1 MAIIS
6 FFIGSTGEGSGQTI
20 AAWCIGLV
28 LRDRGLK
35 IGFMKPFGPPADPAD
50 LSVHDPDQSLMKK
63 VLGLRDE
70 DVAVPSPPAVM
81 PIGTIPDPQWMA
93 RVESRYQEMMAVKD
107 AVIVMGSRDIF
118 FDSGGP
124 VLPDSHFIQ
133 RQDVP
138 VLLMDRFNKESLSIY
153 SVLAINSFLGGRV
166 RGVIINRVPSERL
179 EAVGSHCIP
188 FLTSKGVNAVGVV
201 PEDRVLSAMMVQN
214 VVEILGGQTITGAH
228 RMENLV
234 DRFALGSPLLDG
246 PLAIFKRVYNKV
258 ILLGSGEN
266 EPPASRVSGIVLTG
280 GRLCADA
287 VLQVGTELEIPL
299 LTLPMDTFAVIEK
312 LEQASVRLTDRDE
325 FRALRFKDWL
335 EKSVGI
341 DRLIQCFSR

>member
-1 MAIIS
+1 MAMIS
-6 FFIGSTGEGSGQTI
+6 LFIGSTGEGSGQTL
-20 AAWCIGLV
+20 AAWCIGLA

-35 IGFMKPFGPPADPAD
+35 LGFMKPFGPPADP
-50 LSVHDPDQSLMKK
+50 SVPDPDQFLIKK
-63 VLGLRDE
+63 VLELSDE
-70 DVAVPSPPAVM
+70 DVAVPPQPVGM

-93 RVESRYQEMMAVKD
+93 RVESRYQEMMAAKD

-153 SVLAINSFLGGRV
+153 SVLAINSFLSGRV
-166 RGVIINRVPSERL
+166 RGVVINRVPAERL
-179 EAVGSHCIP
+179 DAVDSHCVP
-188 FLTSKGVNAVGVV
+188 FLTSKGVEAVAVV
-201 PEDRVLSAMMVQN
+201 PEDRVLSAMTVRN
-214 VVEILGGQTITGAH
+214 VMEILDGQIITGSQ
-228 RMENLV
+228 RMETLV
-234 DRFALGSPLLDG
+234 DRFALGSPLLSG
-246 PLAIFKRVYNKV
+246 PMAIFKRVYNKV

-266 EPPASRVSGIVLTG
+266 EPPASKVSGIVLTG

-287 VLQVGTELEIPL
+287 VMQVGREQEIPL
-299 LTLPMDTFAVIEK
+299 LSVPMDTFAAIER
-312 LEQASVRLTDRDE
+312 LEQARVSLTDRDE

-335 EKSVGI
+335 DKSVGV
-341 DRLIQCFSR
+341 DRLIESFSR